1 MKVYTIHLRRHGL
14 DPDRDLLVVE
24 EGFSWPAFLL
34 SFLWALWHR
43 LWAPAALIFLA
54 GTAIGLTGL
63 KLHLDSLSQS
73 ALSLGLAVIVGYLG
87 NDLRRRRL
95 DRLGYAPGVV
105 SSGDDADAAL
115 LRYLDSEPALA
126 ADIKP

>member
-1 MKVYTIHLRRHGL
+1 MNVYTVHLRRHGL
-14 DPDRDLLVVE
+14 DPDRDLLVVK
-24 EGFSWPAFLL
+24 EGFSWPAFFL

-43 LWAPAALIFLA
+43 LWVPAAVIFLA
-54 GTAIGLTGL
+54 GAAIGLLGA
-63 KLHLDSLSQS
+63 KLHLDSLSQW
-73 ALSLGLAVIVGYLG
+73 ALSLGLAAIVGYLG

-95 DRLGYAPGVV
+95 DRQGFALADV

-126 ADIKP
+126 ADLKP